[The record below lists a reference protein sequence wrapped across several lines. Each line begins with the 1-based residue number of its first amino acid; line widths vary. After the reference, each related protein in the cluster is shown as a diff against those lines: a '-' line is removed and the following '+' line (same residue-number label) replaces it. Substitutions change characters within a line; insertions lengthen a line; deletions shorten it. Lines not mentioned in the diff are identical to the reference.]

1 MKGGEEM
8 AVIGVVTDDFTGTAS
23 AGVLVARSGAE
34 TGLFFDAQ
42 AVRDFK
48 EADRLDAVYVSSN
61 SRHLAPQ
68 KAYAAVQEA
77 AEELRG
83 MGVQYYSKKIDT
95 TLRGGIGY
103 EVDAMLELL
112 GGDYM
117 AVMVTAMPASK
128 RICVGGH
135 SVIDGVILTET
146 SAAEDVK
153 TPVREC
159 YVPNLMESQS
169 RHRVDLIL
177 LKDVKRGVE
186 HLKKCMELS
195 REDGRRI
202 IIIDAITMEH
212 IDIIA
217 KACIE
222 LEWKVLAVDPGPFTM
237 KLAFHR
243 GIIGKECSAD
253 SGEIEVKRDKTALF
267 MVGSAN
273 PQTKEQIQQLC
284 ETNKKVVCIHAYPD
298 RFIEG
303 GESAAAE
310 AARIS
315 KEAAGLFRTEEQ
327 PEAIVVETALDGPV
341 VNLKE
346 EDVRHGYESG
356 TSSRLINDGLARITE
371 QVLDAAGR
379 EQIAGLLLTGGD
391 TMESICRRIGVA
403 CIQAEDNI
411 VAQVDVG
418 KIIGKYDGLPVVV
431 KGGFCGYKEVMIDI
445 LDRLFLET
453 AR

>member
-1 MKGGEEM
+1 M

-23 AGVLVARSGAE
+23 AGVLVARSGAD

-48 EADRLDAVYVSSN
+48 EADRLQAVYVSSN
-61 SRHLAPQ
+61 SRHLPPE
-68 KAYAAVQEA
+68 KAYASVLETAGG
-77 AEELRG
+77 LKS

-112 GGDYM
+112 GESYM

-146 SAAEDVK
+146 SAAEDVI
-153 TPVREC
+153 TPVKEC

-177 LKDVKRGVE
+177 LKDVMKGVE

-202 IIIDAITMEH
+202 LIVDAITMEH

-217 KACIE
+217 KACVE
-222 LEWKVLAVDPGPFTM
+222 LKWDVLAVDPGPFTM

-243 GIIGKECSAD
+243 GLIGGECS
-253 SGEIEVKRDKTALF
+253 GENSRRKVKRDKTALF

-273 PQTKEQIQQLC
+273 PQTKEQIQRLC
-284 ETNKKVVCIHAYPD
+284 GANKKAVCIHAYPD
-298 RFIEG
+298 RLIEG
-303 GESAAAE
+303 GVSAAAE
-310 AARIS
+310 IS
-315 KEAAGLFRTEEQ
+315 RVSGEAVKLFGAEEP
-327 PEAIVVETALDGPV
+327 PEAIIVETALGGPV
-341 VNLKE
+341 INLKE
-346 EDVRHGYESG
+346 EDVRRGYETG
-356 TSSRLINDGLARITE
+356 TSSGLINDGFARITE
-371 QVLDAAGR
+371 QVIDTAGR
-379 EQIAGLLLTGGD
+379 ERIAGLLLTGGD
-391 TMESICRRIGVA
+391 TMESICRRIGVS
-403 CIQAEDNI
+403 CIQARDNI

-418 KIIGKYDGLPVVV
+418 KILGKYEGLPVVV
-431 KGGFCGYKEVMIDI
+431 KGGFCGYKDVMIDV
-445 LDRLFLET
+445 LDRLFLE
-453 AR
+453 ASR